1 MLNNDFSE
9 FLLSVH
15 KNVIVTIILNKRTKA
30 GGMLISTV
38 RKSLSFCSIF
48 RLVVGLG
55 KWIARQMEIHPDRKP
70 IILVAGWFVRNVK
83 KDK

>member
-1 MLNNDFSE
+1 
-9 FLLSVH
+9 
-15 KNVIVTIILNKRTKA
+15 
-30 GGMLISTV
+30 MLISTV